1 MATYNIAGILINFE
15 YAMMD
20 YFKDN
25 IEKYLVNSY
34 EKPQYSIKSF
44 VSDDFSLPEVPIT
57 LIYKTRHLYD
67 SEFESV
73 LIVYDDEFK
82 YIKQKQTKK
91 KDLSE
96 IIIQLNPAY
105 QERLAEME
113 YIATGM
119 AFFDIAIKEKRLP
132 LHAAAIV
139 YNDEA
144 IVISAPSRT
153 GKSTHAKLW
162 VDSID
167 SVRILNDDKPLIW
180 DNRGKFFVSGT
191 PWAGKTVQNDNL
203 DVSLKSIVFISQ
215 GKYNRIVPLNNKDKL
230 IKLLQNTYR
239 PSDLIAVD
247 ISTHLMDQL
256 IDQVPMI
263 GFEATM
269 DQSAFKTLYQYLYQE
284 EFHEN

>member
-167 SVRILNDDKPLIW
+167 RKSV
-180 DNRGKFFVSGT
+180 V
-191 PWAGKTVQNDNL
+191 
-203 DVSLKSIVFISQ
+203 
-215 GKYNRIVPLNNKDKL
+215 
-230 IKLLQNTYR
+230 
-239 PSDLIAVD
+239 
-247 ISTHLMDQL
+247 
-256 IDQVPMI
+256 
-263 GFEATM
+263 
-269 DQSAFKTLYQYLYQE
+269 
-284 EFHEN
+284 